1 MLLINQSPGEEYEKI
16 VTASK
21 KIAVA
26 LTGPRIDGQTVT
38 GPGTRKPFSESW
50 SERTN
55 PEGLTSFSSAGPR
68 VTESEPRG
76 ATVRGPRSRGQGC
89 QFQAVSQGF

>member
-1 MLLINQSPGEEYEKI
+1 MLINQSPREEHEKI

-38 GPGTRKPFSESW
+38 GPGTPKPFSESW
-50 SERTN
+50 SERIN
-55 PEGLTSFSSAGPR
+55 PEGLTSFSSAGSR

-76 ATVRGPRSRGQGC
+76 AKVKGPRVRC